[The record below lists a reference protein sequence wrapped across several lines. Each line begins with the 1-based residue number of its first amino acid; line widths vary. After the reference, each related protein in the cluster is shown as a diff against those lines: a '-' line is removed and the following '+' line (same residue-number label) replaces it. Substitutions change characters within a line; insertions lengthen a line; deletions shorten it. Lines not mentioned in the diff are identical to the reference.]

1 MQDESGAQEGRG
13 FRGIEITCAIP
24 FDVLK
29 AMNRATITSWQM
41 IFMVM
46 K

>member
-13 FRGIEITCAIP
+13 LGGVEVTCAMP
-24 FDVLK
+24 VDVPK
-29 AMNRATITSWQM
+29 AMNRATITRRDTF
-41 IFMVM
+41 FMVM